1 MSGADLQNVINFG
14 FSLNNVS
21 PFLTSITV
29 AFVNLLKKQKL
40 RAFAERAINLFNY
53 RRVFFKM

>member
-40 RAFAERAINLFNY
+40 RAFTERAVNLFNY